1 MLKKLAIAALSLA
14 CVTAIPAKVFA
25 ETVMEK
31 VARTGELTV
40 GSSLDL
46 VPYSYFNDKKEWV
59 GYSVDILNILKTQI
73 EKEIGKPIT
82 ISVIPGGY
90 GADRIPQMINN
101 EIDIACEAQFTW
113 ERDQYVDF
121 SLSYGISGIKLL
133 SQTSKKLDSADSL
146 VGKRV
151 GVLENSIGSQV
162 IKRAQPRATLVTFK
176 SPEAGLE
183 LLKSGKVDAIAGDA
197 IIMMGLKEKLKLDS
211 YQITPDEPFAR
222 FGMACMVPK
231 NNPTFLRLVDRSIMT
246 LMQGYVIGDKKSVE
260 MISQWFG
267 PKGIITAVSS
277 EEVKAFFQFMIMTRE
292 QIPLSKP

>member
-14 CVTAIPAKVFA
+14 CVTAIPATAFA

-31 VARTGELTV
+31 VSRTGELTV

-133 SQTSKKLDSADSL
+133 SPTSKKFDSAESL

-162 IKRAQPRATLVTFK
+162 MKRTQPRATLVTFK

-183 LLKSGKVDAIAGDA
+183 LLKSGKVDAVAGDA
-197 IIMMGLKEKLKLDS
+197 IIMMGLKEKLKLDD

-222 FGMACMVPK
+222 YGMACMVPE
-231 NNPTFLRLVDRSIMT
+231 NNPAFLRLVDRSIMT

-267 PKGIITAVSS
+267 PKGIIKEVSS

-292 QIPLSKP
+292 QIPLTKS